1 MVTPKT
7 FEATTITP
15 MTVVGEA
22 GITMILRF
30 GLLFLGWSVKV
41 PFPGLAP
48 VDSGSVLIVVSSLS
62 NKFIKEQ
69 IVVGVV
75 PAAPAVVD
83 PAAPAVVDPA
93 ALVDPVISLDVVP
106 AGRLVVVETSPH
118 TCIEKTVTSIGCV
131 TSKGVMTTS
140 MLATP
145 SGLVAGSSNVPWNF
159 I

>member
-83 PAAPAVVDPA
+83 PAAPA
-93 ALVDPVISLDVVP
+93 LVDPVSSLGVVP

-118 TCIEKTVTSIGCV
+118 TCIEKSVTSIGCER
-131 TSKGVMTTS
+131 SKGVMTTS
-140 MLATP
+140 KLTTP
-145 SGLVAGSSNVPWNF
+145 SGLVSDRTKVPWKELM

>member
-1 MVTPKT
+1 MVTPNT

-69 IVVGVV
+69 MVVGVV
-75 PAAPAVVD
+75 PAAPA
-83 PAAPAVVDPA
+83 
-93 ALVDPVISLDVVP
+93 DVFS
-106 AGRLVVVETSPH
+106 AKLTFFFHFLQFFHFHSTFET
-118 TCIEKTVTSIGCV
+118 I
-131 TSKGVMTTS
+131 
-140 MLATP
+140 
-145 SGLVAGSSNVPWNF
+145 N
-159 I
+159 